1 MLYRVHLAMR
11 GIRTHNV
18 SGDRNSLITQVVVNP
33 RSRPRQ
39 SQLVLVANKRNE
51 EIIYNKRFIP
61 FIIFM

>member
-18 SGDRNSLITQVVVNP
+18 SGDKHSLITQVVVNP

-39 SQLVLVANKRNE
+39 SQLVLVTNKRKE
-51 EIIYNKRFIP
+51 EIIYNSFYHIYVIV
-61 FIIFM
+61 F